1 MECPLYQSLFSLC
14 LNFLIIKQFFK
25 KDYQLL
31 CEKRHDQKWKQ
42 CIKYEAAKVVQLRD
56 SGGEKTF
63 KIYNW
68 EVKWLGLRNGLDVE

>member
-1 MECPLYQSLFSLC
+1 M
-14 LNFLIIKQFFK
+14 
-25 KDYQLL
+25 